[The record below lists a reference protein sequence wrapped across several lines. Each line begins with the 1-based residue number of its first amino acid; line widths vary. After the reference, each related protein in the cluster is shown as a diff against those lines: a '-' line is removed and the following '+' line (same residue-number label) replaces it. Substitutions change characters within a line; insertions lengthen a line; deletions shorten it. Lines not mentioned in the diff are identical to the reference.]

1 MAMHTT
7 AQRVFVYIFALWLGS
22 LVTIGYVVAPVL
34 FATLH
39 DTQVAGMIA
48 GQLFRIEGTISLVLG
63 VALIVFANLLVKRGL
78 AHYKHVRWYLLAM
91 LIGAAV
97 VAFILQPMMNAMREE
112 ALAQGF
118 PVMLSPLAVSF
129 GRLHGVSSV
138 LYLIQTLLGLVL
150 MWRLTKSVDLVKA
163 D

>member
-48 GQLFRIEGTISLVLG
+48 GQLFRIEGTISLVVG

-78 AHYKHVRWYLLAM
+78 AHYKQVRWYLLAM
-91 LIGAAV
+91 LIGAAI

-118 PVMLSPLAVSF
+118 PVMLSPLAASF

>member
-1 MAMHTT
+1 MHTT

-34 FATLH
+34 FAALH

-48 GQLFRIEGTISLVLG
+48 GQLFRIEGTISLVVG

-78 AHYKHVRWYLLAM
+78 AHYKQVRWYLLVM
-91 LIGAAV
+91 LIGAAI

-118 PVMLSPLAVSF
+118 PVMLSPLAASF

>member
-1 MAMHTT
+1 MHTT

-48 GQLFRIEGTISLVLG
+48 GQLFRIEGTISLVVG

-91 LIGAAV
+91 LIGAAI

-118 PVMLSPLAVSF
+118 PVMLSPLAASF

>member
-1 MAMHTT
+1 MHTT

-48 GQLFRIEGTISLVLG
+48 GQLFRIEGTISLVVG

-78 AHYKHVRWYLLAM
+78 AHYKQVRWYLLAM
-91 LIGAAV
+91 LIGAAI

-118 PVMLSPLAVSF
+118 PVMLSPLAASF

>member
-91 LIGAAV
+91 LIGAAI

-118 PVMLSPLAVSF
+118 PVMLSPLAASF